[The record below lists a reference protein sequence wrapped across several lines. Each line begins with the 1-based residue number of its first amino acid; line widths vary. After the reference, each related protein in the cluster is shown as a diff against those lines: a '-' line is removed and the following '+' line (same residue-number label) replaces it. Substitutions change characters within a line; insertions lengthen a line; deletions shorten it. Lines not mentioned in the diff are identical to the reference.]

1 MTDDRRAIL
10 WVLAGA
16 TLFASQDMLIKLFGD
31 RLSLLQ
37 IIFFRSLLGVVL
49 ISLYYRLTGTSFR
62 IISPFPALAITRGV
76 LTFTGHILLFSA
88 LLRLPLVEV
97 TALYFTYPAFIGL
110 LAPLIVGRRTRYSE
124 WLAIGVALFG
134 VFLLC
139 DVVGWADDLVMSPA
153 HFLPIACAF
162 CYTLVVLL
170 TKKTAGSDTLFEQ
183 SLHVH
188 LMAMI
193 LAIGLPVVGFFGGA
207 YGSVSPA
214 ATLLS
219 APWHMS
225 DAMAWLALLLIAAS
239 GVAAMFCLTHAYRK
253 GQPAQLAPFEY
264 FMIVASLIYGT
275 LIWHDVVTPQEFIG
289 IILIILSG
297 IYLTRQMQ

>member
-49 ISLYYRLTGTSFR
+49 IGLYYRLTGTSIR
-62 IISPFPALAITRGV
+62 IISPFPALAIARGV

-124 WLAIGVALFG
+124 WLAIGAALFG

-139 DVVGWADDLVMSPA
+139 DVVGWADV
-153 HFLPIACAF
+153 
-162 CYTLVVLL
+162 
-170 TKKTAGSDTLFEQ
+170 FEE
-183 SLHVH
+183 
-188 LMAMI
+188 I
-193 LAIGLPVVGFFGGA
+193 
-207 YGSVSPA
+207 
-214 ATLLS
+214 
-219 APWHMS
+219 
-225 DAMAWLALLLIAAS
+225 
-239 GVAAMFCLTHAYRK
+239 
-253 GQPAQLAPFEY
+253 
-264 FMIVASLIYGT
+264 
-275 LIWHDVVTPQEFIG
+275 
-289 IILIILSG
+289 
-297 IYLTRQMQ
+297 